1 MKFLLIYNR
10 QRNETDLAIRLLSR
24 CIQLKPEHREAVG
37 LLNRIQ
43 LPLAEEGR
51 DPETGI
57 VAAGQ
62 EKSVSSLLE
71 SRNVSREPQ
80 RRSRTDPSVVM
91 GEQGG
96 SSQIDCS
103 SSSSS
108 SRRWINMNAQDD
120 RSSRERRREFL
131 PRGCPNNNY
140 RWNKTA

>member
-1 MKFLLIYNR
+1 MKFLLICR
-10 QRNETDLAIRLLSR
+10 QRNETDLANRLLSR
-24 CIQLKPEHREAVG
+24 CIQLNPEHREALR

-80 RRSRTDPSVVM
+80 RRVRTDPSAVM
-91 GEQGG
+91 GEG

-103 SSSSS
+103 KSSS

-140 RWNKTA
+140 HWNKTA

>member
-1 MKFLLIYNR
+1 MKFLIIYNR

-24 CIQLKPEHREAVG
+24 CIQLNPEHREAIR

-80 RRSRTDPSVVM
+80 RRSRMDPSAVM

-96 SSQIDCS
+96 SSRIDC

-120 RSSRERRREFL
+120 RSSGERRREFL